1 MAVNVNEID
10 FVDEKERELFAAVML
25 GDDIKEFLRATPVG
39 QYLHHR
45 AKLTIQQ
52 AEVDALKVNPDGLR
66 GWFYARRKLREIRA
80 RADAA
85 RMLIGWFGD
94 ALADANNAEVALKE
108 YRNP

>member
-1 MAVNVNEID
+1 MAVDVEKID
-10 FVDEKERELFAAVML
+10 FADERERELFATVML
-25 GDDIKEFLRATPVG
+25 GDDVREFLQATPVG
-39 QYLHHR
+39 KYLHHR
-45 AKLTIQQ
+45 AKITIQQ

-66 GWFYARRKLREIRA
+66 GWLYARRKLREIRA

>member
-1 MAVNVNEID
+1 MAVKVDDID

-25 GDDIKEFLRATPVG
+25 ADDVKEFLRSTPVG

-45 AKLTIQQ
+45 AKITIQQ

-80 RADAA
+80 RAEAA
-85 RMLIGWFGD
+85 RTLLGWFGD
-94 ALADANNAEVALKE
+94 ALVDGNNAEVALKE
-108 YRNP
+108 YRN

>member
-1 MAVNVNEID
+1 MAVKTEDID

-25 GDDIKEFLRATPVG
+25 GDDVKDFLRATPVG

-66 GWFYARRKLREIRA
+66 GWLYARRKLREIRA
-80 RADAA
+80 RAEAA
-85 RMLIGWFGD
+85 RTLIGWLGD
-94 ALADANNAEVALKE
+94 AIADGNNAEVALKE